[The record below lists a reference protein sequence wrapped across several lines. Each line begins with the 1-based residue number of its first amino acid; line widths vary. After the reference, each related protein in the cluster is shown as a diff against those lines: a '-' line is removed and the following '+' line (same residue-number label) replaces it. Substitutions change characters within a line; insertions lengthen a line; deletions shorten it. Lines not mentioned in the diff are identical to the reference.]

1 MRSLPTTLC
10 VSCIVAMLVQTAAAQ
25 APAPA
30 EDEGEEIFTLGQ
42 VTVLGE
48 RLAHTSSD
56 DSISTDEIWNFNA
69 NTLTEAVKLVPGVNS
84 GFTSNGRR
92 NEGDISVRGFD
103 RWRVPLSIDGI
114 RVYLPADNRID
125 FNRFLTPDLGEI
137 QIRKGYA
144 SVLDGPGA
152 LGGAV
157 NLVTRKPTQ
166 EFEAEFQGG
175 ASFDRSGN
183 YDRRRR

>member
-1 MRSLPTTLC
+1 MRPLLTRPS
-10 VSCIVAMLVQTAAAQ
+10 VSCIVAMVVQAAAAQ
-25 APAPA
+25 AQVPAAAPA
-30 EDEGEEIFTLGQ
+30 NEGEEIFALGQ

-48 RLAHTSSD
+48 RVADTSSD

-157 NLVTRKPTQ
+157 NL
-166 EFEAEFQGG
+166 AEVFH
-175 ASFDRSGN
+175 
-183 YDRRRR
+183 